1 MYIMTQ
7 YYGQQEHFQTSKVLI
22 LENFPRLC
30 CVSRQI
36 FKCTYSSAETWK
48 CYQVKGAQ
56 QNHLVHRLRPNFVLT
71 STYIN
76 MGCVSHFC
84 YKNKLSCIISHNYQL
99 SISNYIVKVER
110 TYLEIPKQLYLILI
124 PAQSFDVQASSI
136 IRLPQHKIELTRA
149 NYRETNL
156 EYGPTFIC
164 KSKANRGEK
173 SESGRQLPLVYT
185 VYPPYQSCARVIHF
199 LQMCSSGSGVYKTT
213 WKERVYYIVA
223 EFCVVLFF

>member
-1 MYIMTQ
+1 MYIMTW

-99 SISNYIVKVER
+99 SISNYIVKV
-110 TYLEIPKQLYLILI
+110 Q
-124 PAQSFDVQASSI
+124 I
-136 IRLPQHKIELTRA
+136 IGI
-149 NYRETNL
+149 N
-156 EYGPTFIC
+156 
-164 KSKANRGEK
+164 
-173 SESGRQLPLVYT
+173 
-185 VYPPYQSCARVIHF
+185 
-199 LQMCSSGSGVYKTT
+199 YKT
-213 WKERVYYIVA
+213 KYRDN
-223 EFCVVLFF
+223 FFRCRLLNMLYFVSCLAFLLR

>member
-1 MYIMTQ
+1 MYIMTW
-7 YYGQQEHFQTSKVLI
+7 YYGQQEHFQTTKVLI

-110 TYLEIPKQLYLILI
+110 TYLEIPKQLYLNLY
-124 PAQSFDVQASSI
+124 Q
-136 IRLPQHKIELTRA
+136 LRA
-149 NYRETNL
+149 L
-156 EYGPTFIC
+156 MF
-164 KSKANRGEK
+164 K
-173 SESGRQLPLVYT
+173 Q
-185 VYPPYQSCARVIHF
+185 
-199 LQMCSSGSGVYKTT
+199 
-213 WKERVYYIVA
+213 
-223 EFCVVLFF
+223 VVLLDYLNTKLN